1 MKIALMLFLAA
12 AVLPAFFGRLRS
24 VPSWLALQAAALA
37 LASMAGHGAPDAH
50 ALAAVAEMLLVRGLV
65 APLLLRRAIRDHGGQ
80 NVELMPGNLFVWAFA
95 IGLIVLAFEFG
106 ASGIGDPHALALGA
120 VAGTVAV
127 ALLLLATS
135 DRPPAQLVAVLFIEN
150 AIALFETTLPEPWP
164 APVHFALSAVY
175 LLTVAVGAWLI
186 GNAGP
191 RAEAARQA
199 ADSGGTR

>member
-1 MKIALMLFLAA
+1 MKLELMLFLAA

-24 VPSWLALQAAALA
+24 APSWLALQAAALA
-37 LASMAGHGAPDAH
+37 WAAMDGHGEPGAH
-50 ALAAVAEMLLVRGLV
+50 AFAALAEILLVRGLV
-65 APLLLRRAIRDHGGQ
+65 APLLLRWAIREQGGQ
-80 NVELMPGNLFVWAFA
+80 NAELMPGNLFVWAIA
-95 IGLIVLAFEFG
+95 IGLVALAFEFG
-106 ASGIGDPHALALGA
+106 ASGIADPHALALGA

-127 ALLLLATS
+127 ALLLLAIS
-135 DRPPAQLVAVLFIEN
+135 DRPAAQLVAVLFIEN

-164 APVHFALSAVY
+164 TPVHVALSAVY

-199 ADSGGTR
+199 ADGGGTR